1 MKIIYAVLWVFML
14 PPGLVVQAQSKTV
27 TVSGLVK
34 DKAAQTTLPYVNVV
48 LKTEKDSAFVSG
60 TVTDEQGRY
69 TLTGIPANDYL
80 LEVSYIGYT
89 TYRQKLYVGT
99 LIDFLEVPPVNME
112 VNASVLNDVE
122 ITAKREEVNGAMDKK
137 TFSVEGNLT
146 QSGSSVL
153 QAMQTLPGV
162 TVQDGKVQ
170 LRGNDKVV
178 VLIDGKQ
185 TALTGFGNQSSLD
198 NIPASAIE
206 KIEVINN
213 PSAKYD
219 ANGNAGIINIVFK
232 KNKQEGLTG
241 KAGLALGLGA
251 LWIKKQNLPDIRPQ
265 YRFTPKV
272 NPTLS
277 LNYRKKSINA
287 FFQGDFMYKQTLNK
301 NEFVTR
307 IYDDGDIIRQ
317 QTKRNR
323 NTTVGTGKIGFDW
336 NISPND
342 VFTLSALFSAEK
354 ILDNGDEPF
363 FNDSLTGR
371 RRLWQ
376 FLEDELKITTTASA
390 NYLHKFKQPGHTIG
404 GSINYTFHREDEK
417 YFFTNTLPTFV
428 GYDAFKLL
436 SNENVI
442 DVSLDYVRPLKY
454 GRIETGFKY
463 RWRYIPTNMKFYPG
477 LNSPIDTNA
486 GGWATYTEQIPA
498 LYGTYLYESKKVE
511 LEVGLR
517 VEYVQVGYKVDP
529 NNHVYSSNGY
539 RYIQPFPNF
548 RFSYKVNDHHKLSL
562 FFNRRVD
569 RPNEFDIRVFPKY
582 DDAEI
587 IKVGNPALRPQY
599 TYSFELGYKG
609 NWKTGYI
616 YTAAF
621 HKLANGTLTRIKTIV
636 PGSTLVYA
644 IMQNAGRSY
653 TAGLEMVLSQDITK
667 YFSFNLNGT
676 VYYNRINAFTVNNQ
690 YPVEHVFSTS
700 TEQIVSGNVKLN
712 TFFHLP
718 LQFELQ
724 LSGVYYAPD
733 VIPQG
738 KLGQRF
744 SLDFGL
750 NKKIQKGKGEL
761 FLNATDL
768 LNTMV
773 TKETLRGNGFNYVG
787 YDYYE
792 TQVVRIGYSYKF

>member
-1 MKIIYAVLWVFML
+1 MRNIFF
-14 PPGLVVQAQSKTV
+14 VVALYVCAATTSFAQTKTI
-27 TVSGLVK
+27 TVSGIVK
-34 DKAAQTTLPYVNVV
+34 DKTSQAALPFVNVI
-48 LKTEKDSAFVSG
+48 LKAEADSTFVSG
-60 TVTDEQGRY
+60 TVSDEEGRY
-69 TLTGIPANDYL
+69 TLTGVTPSDYL

-89 TYRQKLYVGT
+89 TYRQKLFVGT
-99 LIDFLEVPPVNME
+99 LIDFMELPVVNME
-112 VNASVLNDVE
+112 ISASTLTDVE
-122 ITAKREEVNGAMDKK
+122 ITAKRDEVTGSMDKK
-137 TFSVEGNLT
+137 VFSVEDNIT

-153 QAMQTLPGV
+153 QAMQNLPGV
-162 TVQDGKVQ
+162 TVQDSKVQ

-206 KIEVINN
+206 RIEVINN

-219 ANGNAGIINIVFK
+219 ANGNAGIINIIFK
-232 KNKQEGLTG
+232 KDKQEGLTG
-241 KAGLALGLGA
+241 KAGLALGMGA
-251 LWIKKQNLPDIRPQ
+251 LWIKKENLPGIRPQ

-277 LNYRKKSINA
+277 LNYRKKNINA

-307 IYDDGDIIRQ
+307 TYDNGDIIRQ

-336 NISPND
+336 NVTESD

-354 ILDNGDEPF
+354 IIDNGDEPF
-363 FNDSLTGR
+363 FNEPLTER
-371 RRLWQ
+371 KRLWQ

-390 NYLHKFKQPGHTIG
+390 NYLHKFKQPGHSIG
-404 GSINYTFHREDEK
+404 SSINYTFHREDEK
-417 YFFTNTLPTFV
+417 YYFTNTLPAYTGF
-428 GYDAFKLL
+428 DAFKLL

-442 DVSLDYVRPLKY
+442 DVSLDYIRPLKY
-454 GRIETGFKY
+454 GRIEAGLKY
-463 RWRYIPTNMKFYPG
+463 RWRYIPTDMQFYPG
-477 LNSPIDTNA
+477 LSSPLDTNA
-486 GGWATYTEQIPA
+486 GGWAIYTEHIPA
-498 LYGTYLYESKKVE
+498 LYGNYVLESKKIE

-517 VEYVQVGYKVDP
+517 IEYVGVNYKVDP
-529 NNHVYSSNGY
+529 DNHIYSTDGY
-539 RYIQPFPNF
+539 QYIQPFPNF
-548 RFSYKVNDHHKLSL
+548 RFSYKINDNHKLSV

-599 TYSFELGYKG
+599 TYTFELGYKT
-609 NWKTGYI
+609 NWKSGYF

-621 HKLANGTLTRIKTIV
+621 HRLGDGTLTRIRSIV
-636 PGSTLVYA
+636 PGSTIVYA

-653 TAGLEMVLSQDITK
+653 ATGLEAILSQDITK
-667 YFSFNLNGT
+667 YFSFNVNGT
-676 VYYNRINAFTVNNQ
+676 LYHNRFNAFTVNNK
-690 YPVEHVFSTS
+690 YPVEHVFSAPTR
-700 TEQIVSGNVKLN
+700 QIVSGNVKLN
-712 TFFHLP
+712 TLFHLP
-718 LQFELQ
+718 LQFEMQ
-724 LSGVYYAPD
+724 LSGIYYAPD
-733 VIPQG
+733 LIPQG
-738 KLGQRF
+738 TIGQRF

-750 NKKIQKGKGEL
+750 SKKIQKGKGEL
-761 FLNATDL
+761 FVNATDL
-768 LNTMV
+768 ANTMII
-773 TKETLRGNGFNYVG
+773 KETLRGNGFDYLG

-792 TQVVRIGYSYKF
+792 TQVVRLGYSYKF